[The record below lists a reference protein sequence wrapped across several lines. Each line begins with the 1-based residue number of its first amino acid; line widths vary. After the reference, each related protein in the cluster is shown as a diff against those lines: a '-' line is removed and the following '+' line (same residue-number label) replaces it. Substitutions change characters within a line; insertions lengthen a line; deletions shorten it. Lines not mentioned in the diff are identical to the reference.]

1 MPLQRIMISIMSA
14 TLVASLALP
23 TGTPLAQQNDP
34 GADAVRVSTG
44 QNTTVSLIGGGPG
57 STDTRIAADIAE
69 VLDDGDRLRV
79 LPMLG
84 RGSIQNI
91 ADLIY
96 LKGVDVA
103 IVHAD
108 ALTQTMQRGSI
119 PREASVQYIAKL
131 FQEEIHVLARREI
144 ATLNDLNGRI
154 VSIGP
159 MGSGTE
165 LTASAVLEMAHITP
179 NIMHESQSLALD
191 RLRRGEI
198 AAMFVVGGKPVPTL
212 QAIEPGTGLHFL
224 PIPLNAQLIDT
235 YLPTSLDHQRY
246 PNLVPPGPPVDTL
259 AVSSILVTLSA
270 SADSQRAKRVN
281 RFVDTLF
288 ERFDQFA
295 QPGFHPKWQEVNL
308 SAQVQGWTRYPEAQN
323 FLKKDQPAET
333 DLRTSFDAYLNQS
346 GQKISGMNNERR
358 ETLFRDF
365 LRWREQHS
373 GP

>member
-1 MPLQRIMISIMSA
+1 MPRPSIMIPIMFA

-23 TGTPLAQQNDP
+23 ARTLFAQQNDP
-34 GADAVRVSTG
+34 GADAVRVATG
-44 QNTTVSLIGGGPG
+44 QNTTISLIAGGAG
-57 STDTRIAADIAE
+57 STDTTIAADIAE

-84 RGSIQNI
+84 RGSVQNI

-108 ALTQTMQRGSI
+108 ALTQTMQLGSI

-131 FQEEIHVLARREI
+131 FQEEIHILARKDI
-144 ATLNDLNGRI
+144 ASLNDLNGKI

-159 MGSGTE
+159 LGSDTD
-165 LTASAVLEMAHITP
+165 LTASALLDMTHVRP
-179 NIMHESQSLALD
+179 NIMRESQTVALD

-198 AAMFVVGGKPVPTL
+198 AAIFVVGGKPVPML

-224 PIPLNAQLIDT
+224 PIPLNAQLVDT

-246 PNLVPPGPPVDTL
+246 PNLVPPGPPIDTL
-259 AVSSILVTLSA
+259 AVGSILVTLSA
-270 SADSQRAKRVN
+270 PADSQRAKRVN
-281 RFVDTLF
+281 RFVDSLF

-323 FLKKDQPAET
+323 FLKKDQPADA

-346 GQKISGMNNERR
+346 GQKTSGMNNDRR